1 MRIETLSERIANAE
15 NKIVKKQ
22 RTILLHYQKTVSQ
35 IVGTYI
41 VLKGFQC
48 RTLTC
53 RNAALAC
60 VKKWV
65 KLKKMPLKE
74 LSPELFEA
82 VSELYPAE
90 PNENARKTEKELLEG
105 KTDFSE

>member
-1 MRIETLSERIANAE
+1 
-15 NKIVKKQ
+15 
-22 RTILLHYQKTVSQ
+22 
-35 IVGTYI
+35 
-41 VLKGFQC
+41 
-48 RTLTC
+48 
-53 RNAALAC
+53 
-60 VKKWV
+60 
-65 KLKKMPLKE
+65 MPLKE

>member
-1 MRIETLSERIANAE
+1 MVGEPQDSIAVG
-15 NKIVKKQ
+15 KDFDSSMTYQV
-22 RTILLHYQKTVSQ
+22 LLQDLRDKPF
-35 IVGTYI
+35 VGTDI

-105 KTDFSE
+105 KTEFSE

>member
-1 MRIETLSERIANAE
+1 MVGEPQDSIAVG
-15 NKIVKKQ
+15 KDFDSSM
-22 RTILLHYQKTVSQ
+22 TYQIFLQNLRDKPF
-35 IVGTYI
+35 VGTDI

-48 RTLTC
+48 RTITC

-65 KLKKMPLKE
+65 ILKNTPLQE
-74 LSPELFEA
+74 LSSELFDA
-82 VSELYPAE
+82 ISALYPVE

-105 KTDFSE
+105 KTEFSE